1 MNPRMVNV
9 LDGYMLKIGKQSLS
23 AIEATDVLDKT
34 VILKEQS
41 IKGTICGK
49 NCVKVKYL
57 MLIK

>member
-1 MNPRMVNV
+1 MVNV